1 MGAPSMSH
9 TAAGVLSGMV
19 VGATWYA
26 ITPFS
31 GISAP
36 THAAAGFT
44 TGAVVY
50 MIIAIIAS

>member
-1 MGAPSMSH
+1 MSH

-19 VGATWYA
+19 VGAAWFA
-26 ITPFS
+26 VTPFS
-31 GISAP
+31 GIDAP